1 MIGTIESLI
10 EELERDPLLDKP
22 DRLRQRIEALDHL
35 EAWLVH
41 GENTLPMEPR
51 ICQKAR
57 AICDRLE
64 GVNARLYQTIRSE
77 IQRGAGKNI
86 FSQYLSEP
94 GSDPE
99 VVDWEGYDYLDELI
113 GGVLQLQEPS
123 TEAAQLEK
131 EMVAYQPT
139 PARHLFDLISRT
151 GLTERDVLVDLGS
164 GLGHVPLLTAICTDA
179 RSNGIELEPVDE
191 VDLRGDGDDAA
202 LVAQFEQLAD
212 GLAAVGAVVEGAVV
226 HIHADEAVGQAG
238 VEVAGKLHGVFEG
251 LFAVVEGVL
260 DAVAHGLGDDAHG
273 VGAER
278 AADGVAAQRQHQ
290 AGGFAPPDAEV
301 EHLVEAA
308 GGVGELALVDD
319 EAGVEVA
326 GQNLGNDLVEGDG
339 DGLEAGI
346 EDLER
351 QIGGGQGAGN
361 GDLDAAQVGGCSGLL
376 ETIMG
381 P

>member
-10 EELERDPLLDKP
+10 EELERDPLLDRP

-179 RSNGIELEPVDE
+179 RCNGIELEPAYIDCARRCAQSLNLNRVTFVQQDVRAANLSE
-191 VDLRGDGDDAA
+191 GTVFYLYTPFTGTILRA
-202 LVAQFEQLAD
+202 
-212 GLAAVGAVVEGAVV
+212 
-226 HIHADEAVGQAG
+226 
-238 VEVAGKLHGVFEG
+238 
-251 LFAVVEGVL
+251 VL
-260 DAVAHGLGDDAHG
+260 DSLRR
-273 VGAER
+273 E
-278 AADGVAAQRQHQ
+278 AASRKMRICTFGPCTPTVAAEPWVE
-290 AGGFAPPDAEV
+290 AGGA
-301 EHLVEAA
+301 
-308 GGVGELALVDD
+308 
-319 EAGVEVA
+319 
-326 GQNLGNDLVEGDG
+326 
-339 DGLEAGI
+339 I
-346 EDLER
+346 ETR
-351 QIGGGQGAGN
+351 RI
-361 GDLDAAQVGGCSGLL
+361 
-376 ETIMG
+376 TIFNSRS
-381 P
+381 